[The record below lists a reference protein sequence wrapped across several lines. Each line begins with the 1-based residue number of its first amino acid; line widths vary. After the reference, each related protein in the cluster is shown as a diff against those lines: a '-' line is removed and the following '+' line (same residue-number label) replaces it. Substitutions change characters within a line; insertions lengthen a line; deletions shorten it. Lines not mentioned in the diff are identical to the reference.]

1 MEIKIDTSRDSKEEI
16 KKIVDFLQIWLGEQ
30 ALAQQPIS
38 QQTILPGQ
46 EQYPTLAPEKPS
58 EGGIFNMFDMPANQP
73 IQTGMPEQTFTMQP
87 AVQAAAPTASD
98 LLASAA
104 EEADSESQEEMQ
116 IQPVQEMPKPE
127 QALPTTNI
135 NTITERMGSTQPA
148 VPAGDVYDALKKQP
162 RRSNGKKPANFYT
175 DYVQVKFDKTDDEL
189 EEVKR
194 LKKLSKSGG
203 ESLRIVPYK

>member
-30 ALAQQPIS
+30 ASAAQPIS
-38 QQTILPGQ
+38 QQTMFPSP
-46 EQYPTLAPEKPS
+46 EQYPTLTPEKPA

-73 IQTGMPEQTFTMQP
+73 VQTSMPEQPLATQQT
-87 AVQAAAPTASD
+87 VQTPTASD

-104 EEADSESQEEMQ
+104 EEAGVEVQEEMLIEP
-116 IQPVQEMPKPE
+116 IQETPKQE
-127 QALPTTNI
+127 QALPTTDI
-135 NTITERMGSTQPA
+135 MSIAERMSAPQPQ
-148 VPAGDVYDALKKQP
+148 VPVGDMYDELKKQP
-162 RRSNGKKPANFYT
+162 ARQYSKKQGNNFYT
-175 DYVQVKFDKTDDEL
+175 DYVQVRFDKTDDEL

-203 ESLRIVPYK
+203 EGLRIVPYK